1 MTPRKVR
8 SIEKK
13 GLITLRK
20 AENWLLNSILAFLPK
35 DPPNIVISSTL
46 KCQLVELMNLKR
58 LSVSNFIDKARVE
71 KLSHRGTAKT
81 LETSSLVS
89 FDRRLTAVKFG

>member
-1 MTPRKVR
+1 
-8 SIEKK
+8 
-13 GLITLRK
+13 
-20 AENWLLNSILAFLPK
+20 
-35 DPPNIVISSTL
+35 
-46 KCQLVELMNLKR
+46 LVELMNLKR